1 MPFSAKPP
9 CGRFSVWQWPELRPL
24 RRLLEPPN
32 GTDNPEAFKGQL
44 ISHIS
49 ESEGSKRNRE
59 GYRSDTAL
67 IRPAGQ
73 CQHRGQSAAEETTA
87 WLGW

>member
-1 MPFSAKPP
+1 MVPAAQSAS
-9 CGRFSVWQWPELRPL
+9 RILRQTL
-24 RRLLEPPN
+24 RIRP
-32 GTDNPEAFKGQL
+32 TDNPEAFKGQL

-59 GYRSDTAL
+59 GYRSDTAR